1 MNSTYFFLKKLNLLS
16 INGHSFVKGLNNGSA
31 LSAIYYNGEEKIVVK
46 FLINPRNKVE
56 LERFRL
62 EYSVLSCNYH
72 NSVWTSQGYKHKS
85 DFFNY
90 DYERHEDGITDP
102 LPKIRVPIFHSQD
115 NHINYFG
122 YKYEEGILLSDYD
135 SSKLSLDD
143 KLLLITRIASALNY
157 FNRCGYIHRDL
168 HPGNILLMDD
178 PRMYDDPPQPRV
190 MILDLGNCQRNTEH
204 HYEKMTFRLDRDLDE
219 ELVFNDNN
227 KRLLSSFTSMPPDFL
242 THGENTK
249 NYDAWAIGIYSYEL
263 IFGHK
268 PFLIN
273 GIKDVYKIKAI
284 PFLPTY
290 VMNNLYTLKKGIRLV
305 FQSLL
310 NSDGNKRPGT
320 DAIVRL
326 FNCILDDDDFCDDKD
341 GYAQRIIKDN
351 GFDLEAR
358 HDY

>member
-1 MNSTYFFLKKLNLLS
+1 MNSTYYFLKKLDLLS
-16 INGHSFVKGLNNGSA
+16 INGHAFVKGLNNGSA
-31 LSAIYYNGEEKIVVK
+31 LSAIYSNGEEKIVIK

-56 LERFRL
+56 LERFKL
-62 EYSVLSCNYH
+62 EYSVLKCNYINSFWTH
-72 NSVWTSQGYKHKS
+72 NGYVHKS
-85 DFFNY
+85 ELW
-90 DYERHEDGITDP
+90 DYENDDDNITDP
-102 LPKIRVPIFHSQD
+102 LPKIKVPIFHSHD

-122 YKYEEGILLSDYD
+122 YKYEEGVLLSDYD
-135 SSKLSLDD
+135 TTHLSLDE

-157 FNRCGYIHRDL
+157 FNMCGYIHRDL
-168 HPGNILLMDD
+168 HPGNILLMDN
-178 PRMYDDPPQPRV
+178 PRMFDDLVQPRV

-204 HYEKMTFRLDRDLDE
+204 HYEKLPYRLDRDLDE
-219 ELVFNDNN
+219 EAVFNDNN

-242 THGENTK
+242 THGENTR

-263 IFGHK
+263 IFGVK

-273 GIKDVYKIKAI
+273 SIKDVYNIKEL
-284 PFLPTY
+284 PFIKTD
-290 VMNNLYTLKKGIRLV
+290 VMNNLLTLKPGIRLV

-326 FNCILDDDDFCDDKD
+326 FNCILDDDDFCDNKN
-341 GYAQRIIKDN
+341 GYAQRIIRDD